1 MGKNKLEKY
10 KESKLFKSCF
20 KICCVLFL
28 IFSIAALLNAFFPF
42 ELPPANEGSSTLVV
56 ASHGEPLRAFA
67 DEKGIWR
74 YPITAETVSPLYIEA
89 LINYEDRFFRI
100 HPGVNPVALVRAA
113 WQWLYHGK
121 IISGGSTLTM
131 QVARFLEP
139 RPQSVFGKLCQ
150 MIRAFQLEMN
160 YSKTEILNYYLN
172 HAPFGGP
179 IEGVQAASFV
189 YLGKSATELSHA
201 EAALLAVL
209 PQAPSRL
216 RPDRHPDRASKA
228 GNKVLKRMA
237 DLGIWSENI
246 VDQAQ
251 IERFA
256 AQFFAFPMSA
266 PLLARRLKNDIKPG
280 TCRPTT
286 IDFHLQKTLEQ
297 RLSAFAVELPRHTS
311 IAIIVI
317 ENRSLAVRAYV
328 GSVDF
333 LDSERFGHVDMVR
346 AIRSPGSTLKPFLY
360 GFAFE
365 DGLIHSHSLL
375 SDAPVSFGGYQPANF
390 TGGYSGPV
398 SSTEALQRSLN
409 VPAVQLL
416 EQIGPDVFFTRLRQG
431 GLHLFFPKNTGPNLS
446 MILGGTG
453 TRLESLAAA
462 FTCFARKGL
471 SGKLRF
477 FEDEPLKNRY
487 MMSEEAAWMVRN
499 ILENNPGPGYKYKIF
514 AIPEHR
520 KIAWKTGTS
529 YGFRDAWAIGSN
541 NSYTAG
547 VWAGRPDGTPIPGHY
562 GAITAAPILFSI
574 FDSIL
579 NKNIGKSTPRPDNI
593 VSQDICW
600 PLGLALIPEKEH
612 LCHVKHTAWVIDSV
626 IPPTFADRNQKI
638 WTSPVAAIWINPET
652 GKQVNSDCPVS
663 RKILKE
669 IPRWPVVLE
678 SWLSAELRQ
687 KSSLPIMDPVC
698 GTNPAPEPGTIKL
711 TGLSS
716 GNTLQRAGALNNAPK
731 VDLSVIGARHKVF
744 WLINGDLTQ
753 VTSPEEI
760 FAYRFDLP
768 GQYEITVM
776 DTHGNFDSVDIR
788 VLD

>member
-1 MGKNKLEKY
+1 MGRNKLENY
-10 KESKLFKSCF
+10 TESKLFKSCL

-28 IFSIAALLNAFFPF
+28 IVSIAALLNAFFPF
-42 ELPPANEGSSTLVV
+42 ELPSATKGASTPVV
-56 ASHGEPLRAFA
+56 ARYGEPLRAFA

-74 YPITAETVSPLYIEA
+74 YPITTETVSPLYIEA
-89 LINYEDRFFRI
+89 VINYEDRFFRK
-100 HPGVNPVALVRAA
+100 HPGVNPIALVRAA
-113 WQWLYHGK
+113 WQWLFHGK

-131 QVARFLEP
+131 QVARLLEP
-139 RPQSVFGKLCQ
+139 RPQSIFGKLCQ
-150 MIRAFQLEMN
+150 IFRAFQLEMT
-160 YSKTEILNYYLN
+160 YSKSEILNYYLN

-179 IEGVQAASFV
+179 IEGVQAASFA
-189 YLGKSATELSHA
+189 YLGKSASELSHA
-201 EAALLAVL
+201 EAALLSVL

-216 RPDRHPDRASKA
+216 RPDRHPDRASVA
-228 GNKVLKRMA
+228 RNKVLKRMA

-246 VDQAQ
+246 VNQAQ
-251 IERFA
+251 IEKVA

-266 PLLARRLKNDIKPG
+266 PLLAHRLKNDIKPG

-286 IDFHLQKTLEQ
+286 IDFHLQKILEQ

-311 IAIIVI
+311 VAIIVI
-317 ENRSLAVRAYV
+317 ENQNLAVRGYV

-333 LDSERFGHVDMVR
+333 FDSERFGQVDMIR

-375 SDAPVSFGGYQPANF
+375 TDAPISFDGYQPANF

-398 SSTEALQRSLN
+398 SATEALQRSLN

-416 EQIGPDVFFTRLRQG
+416 DRIRPDVFFARLRQG
-431 GLHLFFPKNTGPNLS
+431 GLHLYFPHNAGPNLS

-453 TRLESLAAA
+453 ARLESLAAA

-477 FEDEPLKNRY
+477 FEDEPLNNRY
-487 MMSEEAAWMVRN
+487 MMSEAAAWMVRN
-499 ILENNPGPGYKYKIF
+499 ILENNPEPGHHYGLF

-541 NSYTAG
+541 NSYTIG

-574 FDSIL
+574 FDTIL
-579 NKNIGKSTPRPDNI
+579 TKNIGKNFPRPDSI
-593 VSQDICW
+593 VSRDICW
-600 PLGLALIPEKEH
+600 PMGLALLPGKEH
-612 LCHVKHTAWVIDSV
+612 LCHVKHTAWVIEGI

-638 WTSPVAAIWINPET
+638 WESPLAAIWINPET

-669 IPRWPVVLE
+669 IPRWPLVLE
-678 SWLSAELRQ
+678 PWLSAEIRQ
-687 KSSLPIMDPVC
+687 KASFPILDPVC
-698 GTNPAPEPGTIKL
+698 EINSAPEPSTIKL
-711 TGLSS
+711 AGLSS
-716 GNTLQRAGALNNAPK
+716 GITLRRAGALNNAPK
-731 VDLSVIGARHKVF
+731 VDLSVIGARQRVF
-744 WLINGDLTQ
+744 WLINSELTQ
-753 VTSPEEI
+753 VTSPKEV
-760 FAYRFDLP
+760 FSYRFGLP
-768 GQYEITVM
+768 GQYKITVL